1 MCFGVTIIQFGR
13 YLSIE
18 GLTIAMP
25 YWLYKNK
32 SEEKDIILA
41 SNNLLISIRKM
52 IVVSLYMVLIVGC
65 SLFWVVYIYSFNFYN
80 NHWCRWCCYLCF
92 MGEETEAQISYTDKL
107 IQLIQGFM
115 VEVASQLRRAVAG
128 LYGLP
133 LRTYHTTTPIPQP
146 CPPDKKPHATGGFKC
161 WVYLLIVR
169 VCSCFYFIDY
179 STNYSQSNVFLK
191 TGLDENP
198 HIGAHCMQNLIYTSS
213 QT

>member
-65 SLFWVVYIYSFNFYN
+65 SLF
-80 NHWCRWCCYLCF
+80 
-92 MGEETEAQISYTDKL
+92 
-107 IQLIQGFM
+107 
-115 VEVASQLRRAVAG
+115 
-128 LYGLP
+128 
-133 LRTYHTTTPIPQP
+133 
-146 CPPDKKPHATGGFKC
+146 
-161 WVYLLIVR
+161 
-169 VCSCFYFIDY
+169 
-179 STNYSQSNVFLK
+179 
-191 TGLDENP
+191 
-198 HIGAHCMQNLIYTSS
+198 
-213 QT
+213 